1 MTLSTPAQQG
11 IDPLKFRQTLG
22 HYPTGVVVVTGIA
35 DTGTPVAMVVGS
47 FTSVSLDPPLVAF
60 LPIRSSKT
68 FELLRTAPSFCINVL
83 ADDQEDL
90 CRRLARS
97 DPDRFATV
105 HWTPAPSGA
114 PIIDGVVAAIDCT
127 FDSVLEGGDH
137 LIVLGAVTDL
147 QIVNPTA
154 PLLFFQGGY
163 GSFTPLSLVARAGAG
178 SELVGGVRLAEL
190 ARHEMEAIAADF
202 EAECTAYVA
211 IGDEVAIVASA
222 AAPGV
227 PTLAQ
232 LGVRFPLMPPL
243 GELFIAWASPEIAD
257 RWLARASHTADEA
270 LTERLRDRLE
280 MVRQEGWAVSL
291 AGATE
296 DDHLAESLRT
306 YSTGKVTPARLIE
319 IQTHI
324 RKAIDRYLH
333 EPLEDDR
340 QYQVGSLVVPVK
352 DGNGRVVLVLRV
364 GQLPAATG
372 AQIRAGADRLLAAA
386 ARVENLIAEHAASL
400 AK

>member
-60 LPIRSSKT
+60 LPTRSSKS
-68 FELLRTAPSFCINVL
+68 FEQLRTATSFCINVL

-97 DPDRFATV
+97 DPDKFASV
-105 HWTPAPSGA
+105 QWTPAPSGA

-127 FDSVLEGGDH
+127 FDSILEGGDH

-147 QIVNPTA
+147 QIVNPIA

-163 GSFTPLSLVARAGAG
+163 GSFTPLSLVARAGVG

-222 AAPGV
+222 VAPGV
-227 PTLAQ
+227 PSLAQ
-232 LGVRFPLMPPL
+232 LGARFPLMPPL
-243 GELFIAWASPEIAD
+243 GELFIAWAAPEVVD
-257 RWLARASHTADEA
+257 RWLSRASHIPDEA
-270 LTERLRDRLE
+270 LTERLRARLQT
-280 MVRQEGWAVSL
+280 VREDGWAVSF
-291 AGATE
+291 AGVI
-296 DDHLAESLRT
+296 DDEHLAESLRT
-306 YSTGKVTPARLIE
+306 YSSGKVTPARLIE
-319 IQTHI
+319 IQTDI

-340 QYQVGSLVVPVK
+340 QYDLGSLVAPVK
-352 DGNGRVVLVLRV
+352 DSEGRVVLALRV
-364 GQLPAATG
+364 SQLPAAKG
-372 AQIRAGADRLLAAA
+372 EQIHAWADRLLAAA
-386 ARVENLIAEHAASL
+386 ARVEQLISEHPAAV